1 MKVLF
6 VCNLGEN
13 RSRTAAHMFK
23 DKYETKYAGVL
34 DNLVTK
40 EQMEWA
46 DVVVVMEEHQKRRLR
61 AMFPDTNKR
70 IRTPTETCQ
79 SQRLLSLA
87 FGFRFY
93 FCFFARAHR
102 EIVGLL
108 EFLFHLWFERLE
120 NKTAIL
126 ADHLVS

>member
-61 AMFPDTNKR
+61 AMFPDTNKK
-70 IRTPTETCQ
+70 IINLDISDAYAFDNPKLKKLI
-79 SQRLLSLA
+79 SQKMPDLA
-87 FGFRFY
+87 
-93 FCFFARAHR
+93 
-102 EIVGLL
+102 
-108 EFLFHLWFERLE
+108 
-120 NKTAIL
+120 T
-126 ADHLVS
+126 